1 MRDGARQALGV
12 CGARVDRMKLF
23 ISSSTHK
30 VDKKGRVSIPATFRK
45 ALEGET
51 EPGVVLGPT
60 LRDLPCVEGYG
71 YGRLE
76 QIAAQLD
83 QLNPLSEEYEA
94 LAGQVLGRARLVSL
108 DPEGRIVLP
117 AEFIE
122 RAQIDSEAVFV
133 GLGKTFQ
140 IWSPELHAAHR
151 DVMRPV
157 AQANADKLPW
167 GGSKPAGGGA

>member
-1 MRDGARQALGV
+1 
-12 CGARVDRMKLF
+12 MKLF

-45 ALEGET
+45 VLDREDEA
-51 EPGVVLGPT
+51 GVVLGPT
-60 LRDLPCVEGYG
+60 LREQPCVEGYG

-76 QIAAQLD
+76 QLAGQLD

-94 LAGQVLGRARLVSL
+94 LAGQVLGRAKLVSL

-122 RAQIDSEAVFV
+122 RAQIEGEAVFV

-140 IWSPELHAAHR
+140 IWSPALYANHR
-151 DVMRPV
+151 DTMRGV
-157 AQANADKLPW
+157 AQANVEKLPW
-167 GGSKPAGGGA
+167 GAPKPSVSGSGSGS

>member
-1 MRDGARQALGV
+1 M
-12 CGARVDRMKLF
+12 MKLF

-45 ALEGET
+45 VLEGEA
-51 EPGVVLGPT
+51 ESGVVLGPT
-60 LRDLPCVEGYG
+60 LREQPCVEGYG

-76 QIAAQLD
+76 QLAAQLD

-94 LAGQVLGRARLVSL
+94 LAGQVLGRAKLVSL

-122 RAQIDSEAVFV
+122 RAHITTEAVFV

-140 IWSPELHAAHR
+140 IWSPDLYASHR
-151 DVMRPV
+151 DTMRGV
-157 AQANADKLPW
+157 AQAHADKLPW
-167 GGSKPAGGGA
+167 GALKPAGSGS